1 VTPPAVRPLH
11 RGRPHKTIVRGA
23 RALGQVLARV
33 VFRLSVT
40 GAEDVPRHGP
50 VLLASNHTGFL
61 DGPLV
66 FLLSPRA
73 PRVLAKSELF
83 VVPLARALT
92 WLDQIPVRR
101 GTADRV
107 ALRAALH
114 SLAAGRAV
122 GVFPEG
128 TRGAGT
134 FEEVNDGLAYL
145 AVRSG
150 APIVPVAILGT
161 AAALPRGR
169 KVPRWR
175 APVRVAFGA
184 PHELN
189 VDGDPYAR
197 RTVADAGEQLRAVL
211 HAHLSAVARDHP
223 ELDPTNGVPRAPE
236 QEHA

>member
-1 VTPPAVRPLH
+1 VTPQVARALH
-11 RGRPHKTIVRGA
+11 RGRPHASIVGAA

-33 VFRLSVT
+33 LFRLTVT
-40 GAEDVPRHGP
+40 GGEHVPPHGP

-66 FLLSPRA
+66 FILSPRA

-83 VVPLARALT
+83 VGPLARALT

-101 GTADRV
+101 GTADR
-107 ALRAALH
+107 ASLRAALD

-128 TRGAGT
+128 TRGAGR

-150 APIVPVAILGT
+150 APVVPVAILGT

-169 KVPRWR
+169 KVPQWR

-184 PHELN
+184 PHELT
-189 VDGDPYAR
+189 VVGEPHAR
-197 RTVADAGEQLRAVL
+197 RTVADAGEQLRTVL